1 MKKIHIFK
9 TTFLLGGVLC
19 FSQGLYAKTFFEGD
33 VWLEA
38 ERPFLFYGVE
48 KEKPLRQKKEE
59 KTEAS
64 RFTTLEDLK
73 KEVKVTL
80 ERAVMNPTEA
90 NIATYLELNALMFEK
105 AGRFAESWRDTLLKY
120 PQYDWTATHPV
131 VNFASTQLSRERNRA
146 VNATLKTLKE
156 NWGLIYFA
164 DESRLTSLMTPLVAR
179 FARAT
184 GLELVTVATNEA
196 ALKTLPGV
204 KLDKGEAAIATPNGL
219 SIFPALVALH
229 RTDKSWRD
237 ARLLATGVVD
247 ITELGR
253 RLEHIARA
261 KDEQD
266 KKVQSFQSYARPS
279 LPITRNKGNEP

>member
-1 MKKIHIFK
+1 MKKLEILK
-9 TTFLLGGVLC
+9 TTFLLGWAFLC
-19 FSQGLYAKTFFEGD
+19 VSNPYAKAFFEGD
-33 VWLEA
+33 VWTEP
-38 ERPFLFYGVE
+38 ERPFLFYGIDGE
-48 KEKPLRQKKEE
+48 KTLTQKKEVKPE
-59 KTEAS
+59 EP
-64 RFTTLEDLK
+64 RFATLEDLK

-80 ERAVMNPTEA
+80 ERAVMDPSEA
-90 NIATYLELNALMFEK
+90 NISAYLEMNALLFEK

-131 VNFASTQLSRERNRA
+131 VNFASTKLSRERNRA

-164 DESRLTSLMTPLVAR
+164 DDSRLSSLMTPLVNR

-184 GLELVTVATNEA
+184 GLELVTVATNVA
-196 ALKTLPGV
+196 ALKSLPDA

-253 RLEHIARA
+253 RLERIARV
-261 KDEQD
+261 KDEGDQ
-266 KKVQSFQSYARPS
+266 KVQSFQSYASPS
-279 LPITRNKGNEP
+279 LPVTLNKGNEP

>member
-19 FSQGLYAKTFFEGD
+19 FSQGLYAKAFFEGD
-33 VWLEA
+33 VWAEP
-38 ERPFLFYGVE
+38 ERPFLFYGVDGE
-48 KEKPLRQKKEE
+48 KSLTQKKEE

-64 RFTTLEDLK
+64 RFTTLDDLK
-73 KEVKVTL
+73 KEVKATL
-80 ERAVMNPTEA
+80 ERAVMDPSEA
-90 NIATYLELNALMFEK
+90 NIAAYLEMNALLFEK

-164 DESRLTSLMTPLVAR
+164 DEGRLTSLMTPLVNR

-184 GLELVTVATNEA
+184 GLELVTVATSEA
-196 ALKTLPGV
+196 ALKMLPEA
-204 KLDKGEAAIATPNGL
+204 KLDRGEAAIATPNGL

-253 RLEHIARA
+253 RLERIARA
-261 KDEQD
+261 KNEQD
-266 KKVQSFQSYARPS
+266 QKVQSFQSYARPTF
-279 LPITRNKGNEP
+279 PINLNKGNEP

>member
-1 MKKIHIFK
+1 MKKVHIFK
-9 TTFLLGGVLC
+9 TTFLVGGIL
-19 FSQGLYAKTFFEGD
+19 FAFNIHAKAFFEGD
-33 VWLEA
+33 VWAEP
-38 ERPFLFYGVE
+38 ERPFLFYGIDG
-48 KEKPLRQKKEE
+48 EKPFTQKKEE
-59 KTEAS
+59 KNEAL
-64 RFTTLEDLK
+64 RLTTLDDLK
-73 KEVKVTL
+73 KEVKATL
-80 ERAVMNPTEA
+80 ERAAMDPTEA

-164 DESRLTSLMTPLVAR
+164 DESRLTSLMTPLVNR

-196 ALKTLPGV
+196 ALKNLPEA

-253 RLEHIARA
+253 RLERIARV
-261 KDEQD
+261 KDTEDQ
-266 KKVQSFQSYARPS
+266 KVKSFQSYARPT
-279 LPITRNKGNEP
+279 LPITLNKGNEP